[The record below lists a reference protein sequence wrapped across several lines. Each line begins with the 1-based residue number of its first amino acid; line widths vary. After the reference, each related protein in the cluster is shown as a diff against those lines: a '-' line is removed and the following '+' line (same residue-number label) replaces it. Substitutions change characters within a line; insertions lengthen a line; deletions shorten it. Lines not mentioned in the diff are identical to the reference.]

1 MKTLEAGCK
10 ESLWITVQASEG
22 TNFARNLPW
31 PSVVQKSSTIRS
43 MRSFRVNKCWL
54 QSLSDKPDTM
64 CITATGMYTMM
75 TMGWVLEES
84 SGILKWSARDMNL
97 DAQH

>member
-1 MKTLEAGCK
+1 
-10 ESLWITVQASEG
+10 
-22 TNFARNLPW
+22 
-31 PSVVQKSSTIRS
+31 
-43 MRSFRVNKCWL
+43 
-54 QSLSDKPDTM
+54 
-64 CITATGMYTMM
+64 MYTMM